1 MRGAISIL
9 VTAGLLAG
17 CASSPP
23 PEPAATAAAE
33 APRPTASQ
41 ALAALF
47 RDIDEASLRRNPI
60 QATARGDLRYADRLG
75 DFFSDSYYEA
85 EREAA
90 RADLAALA
98 AIDRGALSADER
110 VAYDVFKW
118 QRGMD
123 LKGLEGEIFAASMV
137 RPVDHFNGFHTFFA
151 DLSSGE
157 GIAPYKTVKDYE
169 NGLSR
174 TKDFVRLVDSAIA
187 RMEQGLAAG
196 VVQPKLV
203 MANVLEQL
211 DAMLAEGV
219 EGSSFYR
226 PVANFPAEIPE
237 ADRPRLRA
245 AYARSISTEIRPAV
259 TKLRDFIRDQYL
271 PKARPSVGLQDMKS
285 GPALYRHLVA
295 LSTTTD
301 MTPDQIHRIGLAE
314 VARIHREMES
324 VKAGVGY
331 TGTLQ
336 SFFEHIR
343 TDPKFKPKSREALQ
357 QGYVAIGKRLDA
369 TLPTMFS
376 TIPRTPLEIRPVPA
390 LTEKGAARGS
400 YQGGTVDGSRP
411 GVFYFNAYDLPSRTT
426 PGMETLYLHEGA
438 PGHHFQIS
446 LAQENEA
453 LPSFMRF
460 GGNTAYVEGWGLYAE
475 TLGRELGVYS
485 DPYQYFGYLDS
496 QLFRAIRLVVD
507 TGIHSKGWTRDQT
520 IQYIL
525 DNSSRGRSNA
535 TAETERY
542 IAIPGQALAYKIGQL
557 KISELRT
564 RAQREL
570 GPRFDIR
577 EFHAQVLMTGALPL
591 AVLEK
596 KIDDWILR
604 YGTSTSSAPAQDER
618 SGLSATAHPE

>member
-1 MRGAISIL
+1 MKRPALIACL
-9 VTAGLLAG
+9 TAALLAG
-17 CASSPP
+17 CAASSR
-23 PEPAATAAAE
+23 PEATSTAE
-33 APRPTASQ
+33 APRQSASQ
-41 ALAALF
+41 TLAALF
-47 RDIDEASLRRNPI
+47 RDSDEASLRRNPI

-75 DFFSDSYYEA
+75 DFFSDAYYNA

-90 RADLAALA
+90 RADLAALS
-98 AIDRGALSADER
+98 AIDRDALSAGER

-118 QRGMD
+118 QRGTD
-123 LKGLEGEIFAASMV
+123 LRGLEGEIFAATVV
-137 RPVDHFNGFHTFFA
+137 RPIDHFNGFHTFFA
-151 DLSSGE
+151 EINSGQ

-169 NGLSR
+169 NGLAR
-174 TKDFVRLVDSAIA
+174 ARDFARLAEGAIA

-203 MANVLEQL
+203 MTNVLEQL

-226 PVANFPAEIPE
+226 PVANFPAEVPE
-237 ADRPRLRA
+237 AERSRLRA
-245 AYARSISTEIRPAV
+245 AYAESISNEIRPAV
-259 TKLRDFIRDQYL
+259 TRLRDFIRDRYL
-271 PKARPSVGLQDMKS
+271 PKARPTVGLQDMKN

-295 LSTTTD
+295 QSTTTD
-301 MTPDQIHRIGLAE
+301 MSPDEIHRIGLAE
-314 VARIHREMES
+314 VARLHKEMEI
-324 VKAGVGY
+324 VKAQVGF
-331 TGTLQ
+331 TGSLQ
-336 SFFEHIR
+336 QFFEHIR
-343 TDPKFKPKSREALQ
+343 TDPKFKPKSREVLQ

-475 TLGRELGVYS
+475 TLGRELGVYT

-507 TGIHSKGWTRDQT
+507 TGIHSKGWDRDRT

-557 KISELRT
+557 KISELRA
-564 RAQREL
+564 RAEKAL

-591 AVLEK
+591 AVLER
-596 KIDDWILR
+596 KIDDWIAAKR
-604 YGTSTSSAPAQDER
+604 G
-618 SGLSATAHPE
+618 

>member
-1 MRGAISIL
+1 MRRPIL
-9 VTAGLLAG
+9 IACMTAGLLAG
-17 CASSPP
+17 CAGSSRPDAAFSSP
-23 PEPAATAAAE
+23 AE
-33 APRPTASQ
+33 APGATASQ

-47 RDIDEASLRRNPI
+47 RESDEASLRRNPL

-75 DFFSDSYYEA
+75 DYFSDDYYEA
-85 EREAA
+85 ERKAA
-90 RADLAALA
+90 RADLEALA
-98 AIDRGALSADER
+98 AIERNALNSDER

-123 LKGLEGEIFAASMV
+123 LKGLEGEVFAATAV

-151 DLSSGE
+151 ELSSGQ

-169 NGLSR
+169 NGLAR
-174 TKDFVRLVDSAIA
+174 TDDFVRLVDSAIA
-187 RMEQGLAAG
+187 RMQQGLAAG
-196 VVQPKLV
+196 VVQPRLV
-203 MANVLEQL
+203 MANVVEQL

-219 EGSSFYR
+219 ERSSFYR
-226 PVANFPAEIPE
+226 PVANFPAEVPE

-245 AYARSISTEIRPAV
+245 AYSQSISGKIRPAV
-259 TKLRDFIRDQYL
+259 TRLRDFIRDRYL
-271 PKARPSVGLQDMKS
+271 PRTRATVGLQDMKS
-285 GPALYRHLVA
+285 GPGLYRHLVA

-301 MTPDQIHRIGLAE
+301 MTPDEIHRIGLAE
-314 VARIHREMES
+314 VARLHQEMEA
-324 VKAGVGY
+324 VKAQVGF

-336 SFFEHIR
+336 QFFEHIR
-343 TDPKFKPKSREALQ
+343 TDPKFKPKSREQLQ
-357 QGYVAIGKRLDA
+357 QGYVAIGKRLDS
-369 TLPTMFS
+369 TLPKLFS
-376 TIPRTPLEIRPVPA
+376 TIPKTPLEIRPVPA

-400 YQGGTVDGSRP
+400 YQSGTTDGSRP
-411 GVFYFNAYDLPSRTT
+411 GVFYFNAYDLPSRTLPT
-426 PGMETLYLHEGA
+426 METLYLHEGA

-475 TLGRELGVYS
+475 TLGRELGVYT

-507 TGIHSKGWTRDQT
+507 TGIHSKGWTRDRT

-557 KISELRT
+557 KISELRA
-564 RAQREL
+564 RAEKAL
-570 GPRFDIR
+570 GARFDIR

-596 KIDDWILR
+596 KIEDWIASKK
-604 YGTSTSSAPAQDER
+604 G
-618 SGLSATAHPE
+618 

>member
-1 MRGAISIL
+1 MRPTKI
-9 VTAGLLAG
+9 VAGLLAALLAG

-23 PEPAATAAAE
+23 PEPRATAVE
-33 APRPTASQ
+33 ALPQGASQ

-47 RDIDEASLRRNPI
+47 RQSDEGSLGRNPI
-60 QATARGDLRYADRLG
+60 QAIARGDLRYSDRLG
-75 DFFSDSYYEA
+75 DFFSDAYYGA

-90 RADLAALA
+90 RSDLAALSR
-98 AIDRGALSADER
+98 IDRDALSPDER

-118 QRGMD
+118 QRTMD
-123 LKGLEGEIFAASMV
+123 LRGLEGELFAASAV
-137 RPVDHFNGFHTFFA
+137 RPIDHFNGFHTFFA
-151 DLSSGE
+151 ELSSGQ

-169 NGLSR
+169 NGLAR
-174 TKDFVRLVDSAIA
+174 TEDFVRLADGAIE

-196 VVQPKLV
+196 VVQPRLV

-226 PVANFPAEIPE
+226 PVANFPAEVPE
-237 ADRPRLRA
+237 ADRARLKA
-245 AYARSISTEIRPAV
+245 AYAESISTRIRPAV
-259 TKLRDFIRDQYL
+259 TRLRDFIRDRYL
-271 PKARPSVGLQDMKS
+271 PKARPTVGLQDMKG

-295 LSTTTD
+295 LSTTTQ
-301 MTPDQIHRIGLAE
+301 MTPDEIHRIGLAE
-314 VARIHREMES
+314 VARLHKEMEA
-324 VKAGVGY
+324 VKTQVGFA
-331 TGTLQ
+331 GTLQ
-336 SFFEHIR
+336 QFFEHIR
-343 TDPKFKPKSREALQ
+343 TDPRFKPKSREQLQ

-369 TLPTMFS
+369 TLPKMFS
-376 TIPRTPLEIRPVPA
+376 TLPRTALEIRPVPA

-400 YQGGTVDGSRP
+400 YQSGTTDGSRP

-475 TLGRELGVYS
+475 TLGRELGVYT

-507 TGIHSKGWTRDQT
+507 TGIHSKGWTRDRT

-557 KISELRT
+557 KISELRA
-564 RAQREL
+564 RAEKAL
-570 GPRFDIR
+570 GARFDIR

-596 KIDDWILR
+596 KIDDWI
-604 YGTSTSSAPAQDER
+604 AAKK
-618 SGLSATAHPE
+618 A

>member
-1 MRGAISIL
+1 VLGAF
-9 VTAGLLAG
+9 TALLLAS
-17 CASSPP
+17 CASTDAPP
-23 PEPAATAAAE
+23 PDATSAQ
-33 APRPTASQ
+33 APRQSASE
-41 ALAALF
+41 ALASLF
-47 RDIDEASLRRNPI
+47 RESDEASLRRNPV

-75 DFFSDSYYEA
+75 DFFSDDYYQA

-98 AIDRGALSADER
+98 AIDRSALSADER

-123 LKGLEGEIFAASMV
+123 LRGLEGEIFAATAV

-151 DLSSGE
+151 ELSSGQ
-157 GIAPYKTVKDYE
+157 GIAPYKNVKDYE
-169 NGLSR
+169 NGLAR
-174 TKDFVRLVDSAIA
+174 VDDFVELADSAIR

-196 VVQPKLV
+196 VVQPRLV
-203 MANVLEQL
+203 MANVVEQL

-226 PVANFPAEIPE
+226 PVANFPAEVPE
-237 ADRPRLRA
+237 ADRARLRA
-245 AYARSISTEIRPAV
+245 AYARSISTRIRPAV
-259 TKLRDFIRDQYL
+259 TRLRDFIRDRYL
-271 PKARPSVGLQDMKS
+271 PKARPTVGLQDMKG

-314 VARIHREMES
+314 VARLHKEMET
-324 VKAGVGY
+324 VKAQVGF

-336 SFFEHIR
+336 QFFEHIR

-475 TLGRELGVYS
+475 TLGRELGVYT

-507 TGIHSKGWTRDQT
+507 TGIHSKGWTRDRT

-557 KISELRT
+557 KISELRA

-596 KIDDWILR
+596 KIDDWIAAKK
-604 YGTSTSSAPAQDER
+604 G
-618 SGLSATAHPE
+618 

>member
-1 MRGAISIL
+1 MRIRTMTRPL
-9 VTAGLLAG
+9 LTACLLASLLAG
-17 CASSPP
+17 CAANQASPL
-23 PEPAATAAAE
+23 PEAITE

-47 RDIDEASLRRNPI
+47 RDSDEASLRRNPL

-75 DFFSDSYYEA
+75 DFFSDAYYDA
-85 EREAA
+85 ERAAA
-90 RADLAALA
+90 RSDLAALA

-110 VAYDVFKW
+110 VAYDVFRW

-123 LKGLEGEIFAASMV
+123 LKGLEGEVFTAAAV
-137 RPVDHFNGFHTFFA
+137 RPIDHFNGFHTFFA
-151 DLSSGE
+151 DISSGE
-157 GIAPYKTVKDYE
+157 GIAPFRTVKDYE
-169 NGLSR
+169 NGLGR
-174 TKDFVRLVDSAIA
+174 FADFVRLADGAIA

-196 VVQPKLV
+196 IVQPRLV

-211 DAMLAEGV
+211 DAMLSEGV

-226 PVANFPAEIPE
+226 PILNFPAEVPE
-237 ADRPRLRA
+237 TDRQRLRA
-245 AYARSISTEIRPAV
+245 AYSKSISTQVRPAL
-259 TKLRDFIRDQYL
+259 TRLRDFVRDRYL
-271 PKARPSVGLQDMKS
+271 PSARDSVGLQDMKS

-295 LSTTTD
+295 LSTTTG
-301 MTPDQIHRIGLAE
+301 MSPDEIHGIGLAE
-314 VARIHREMES
+314 VARIHREMEK
-324 VKAGVGY
+324 VKAQVGF

-336 SFFEHIR
+336 QFFEHIR
-343 TDPKFKPKSREALQ
+343 TDPKFKPASREALQ

-376 TIPRTPLEIRPVPA
+376 TIPKTPLEIRPVPA

-426 PGMETLYLHEGA
+426 PGMETLFLHEGR

-475 TLGRELGVYS
+475 TLGRELGVYT

-507 TGIHSKGWTRDQT
+507 TGIHSQGWTRDRT
-520 IQYIL
+520 IRYIL
-525 DNSSRGRSNA
+525 DNSSRGKSNA

-542 IAIPGQALAYKIGQL
+542 IAIPGQALAYKIGQM
-557 KISELRT
+557 KISELRA
-564 RAQREL
+564 RAEKAL

-591 AVLEK
+591 AVLER
-596 KIDDWILR
+596 KIDDWIQ
-604 YGTSTSSAPAQDER
+604 SKK
-618 SGLSATAHPE
+618 

>member
-1 MRGAISIL
+1 MQPSKIIGGLLA
-9 VTAGLLAG
+9 ALLAG
-17 CASSPP
+17 CAASSHPDAAFSSP
-23 PEPAATAAAE
+23 AE
-33 APRPTASQ
+33 APRATASQ

-47 RDIDEASLRRNPI
+47 RDSDEASLRRNPV

-75 DFFSDSYYEA
+75 DYFSDTYYDS

-90 RADLAALA
+90 RSDLAALA
-98 AIDRGALSADER
+98 AVDRSALSAEER
-110 VAYDVFKW
+110 VAYDVFQW
-118 QRGMD
+118 QRRMD
-123 LKGLEGEIFAASMV
+123 LRGLEGELFAATAV

-151 DLSSGE
+151 ELSSGQ
-157 GIAPYKTVKDYE
+157 GIAPYKTVRDYE

-174 TKDFVRLVDSAIA
+174 TDDFVRLADGAIA

-196 VVQPKLV
+196 VVQPRLV
-203 MANVLEQL
+203 MANVVEQL

-226 PVANFPAEIPE
+226 PVATFPAEVPE
-237 ADRPRLRA
+237 ADRARLRA
-245 AYARSISTEIRPAV
+245 AYAASISTKIRPAV
-259 TKLRDFIRDQYL
+259 TRLRDFIRDRYL
-271 PKARPSVGLQDMKS
+271 PKARPTVGLQDMKG

-301 MTPDQIHRIGLAE
+301 MSPDEIHRIGLAE
-314 VARIHREMES
+314 VARIHGEMEA
-324 VKAGVGY
+324 VKAQVGF

-336 SFFEHIR
+336 QFFEHIR

-357 QGYVAIGKRLDA
+357 QGYVAIGKRLDV
-369 TLPTMFS
+369 TLPKLFS
-376 TIPRTPLEIRPVPA
+376 TLPKTPLEIRPVPA

-400 YQGGTVDGSRP
+400 YQSGTTDGSRP
-411 GVFYFNAYDLPSRTT
+411 GVFYFNAYDLPSRTIPT
-426 PGMETLYLHEGA
+426 METLYLHEGA

-475 TLGRELGVYS
+475 TLGRELGVYT

-507 TGIHSKGWTRDQT
+507 TGIHSKGWTRDRT

-557 KISELRT
+557 KISELRA
-564 RAQREL
+564 RAEKAL

-577 EFHAQVLMTGALPL
+577 DFHAQVLMTGALPL
-591 AVLEK
+591 AILEQKIDRWIAEK
-596 KIDDWILR
+596 K
-604 YGTSTSSAPAQDER
+604 AA
-618 SGLSATAHPE
+618 

>member
-1 MRGAISIL
+1 LTIVGIS
-9 VTAGLLAG
+9 AGLLAG
-17 CASSPP
+17 CAASTP
-23 PEPAATAAAE
+23 PEAVTPMAQ
-33 APRPTASQ
+33 APQASASQ

-47 RDIDEASLRRNPI
+47 RQSDEATLRRNPTE
-60 QATARGDLRYADRLG
+60 ATARGDLRYAGRLG
-75 DFFSDSYYEA
+75 DFFSDAYYDA

-98 AIDRGALSADER
+98 AIDRNALGADER

-123 LKGLEGEIFAASMV
+123 LRGLEGELFATSSV
-137 RPVDHFNGFHTFFA
+137 RPVDHFNGFHTAFA
-151 DLSSGE
+151 ELSSGQ
-157 GIAPYKTVKDYE
+157 GIAPYKTVQDYE

-174 TKDFVRLVDSAIA
+174 IDDFVRLTDSAVA

-196 VVQPKLV
+196 VVQPRLV
-203 MANVLEQL
+203 MTNVLQQL

-219 EGSSFYR
+219 EGSSFHR
-226 PVANFPAEIPE
+226 PVMNFPAEVPA
-237 ADRPRLRA
+237 ADQQRLKA
-245 AYARSISTEIRPAV
+245 AYAQSVSTEVRPAV
-259 TKLRDFIRDQYL
+259 TRLRDFIRDRYL
-271 PKARPSVGLQDMKS
+271 PRTRPTVGLQDMKG

-295 LSTTTD
+295 RSTTTD
-301 MTPDQIHRIGLAE
+301 MTPDEIHRIGLAE
-314 VARIHREMES
+314 VARIQAEMEA
-324 VKAGVGY
+324 VKAQVGFK
-331 TGTLQ
+331 GTLQ
-336 SFFEHIR
+336 QFFEHIR
-343 TDPKFKPKSREALQ
+343 TDPKFKPKSREQLQ
-357 QGYVAIGKRLDA
+357 QGYVAIGKRLDS

-376 TIPRTPLEIRPVPA
+376 TLPKTPLEIRPVPA

-400 YQGGTVDGSRP
+400 YQSGTVDGSRP
-411 GVFYFNAYDLPSRTT
+411 GVFYFNAYDLPSRSI

-453 LPSFMRF
+453 LPAFMRF
-460 GGNTAYVEGWGLYAE
+460 GGNTAYVEGWALYAE
-475 TLGRELGVYS
+475 TLGRELGVYT

-507 TGIHSKGWTRDQT
+507 TGIHSKGWTRDRT

-557 KISELRT
+557 KISELRA
-564 RAQREL
+564 RAEKAL

-591 AVLEK
+591 AVLER
-596 KIDDWILR
+596 KIDDWIAAR
-604 YGTSTSSAPAQDER
+604 KAG
-618 SGLSATAHPE
+618 

>member
-1 MRGAISIL
+1 MRNIPMIACLAAS
-9 VTAGLLAG
+9 LLAG
-17 CASSPP
+17 CAASSHPDAAFSSP
-23 PEPAATAAAE
+23 AE
-33 APRPTASQ
+33 ATRPPASQ

-47 RDIDEASLRRNPI
+47 RESDEAGLRRNPANAI
-60 QATARGDLRYADRLG
+60 ARGDLRYADRFG
-75 DFFSDSYYEA
+75 DFFSDAYYEA

-90 RADLAALA
+90 RTELARLGE
-98 AIDRGALSADER
+98 IDRNALGADER

-118 QRGMD
+118 QRTMD
-123 LKGLEGEIFAASMV
+123 LRGLEGELFAASAV

-151 DLSSGE
+151 ELSSGQ
-157 GIAPYKTVKDYE
+157 GIAPYKTVRDYE
-169 NGLSR
+169 NGLAR
-174 TKDFVRLVDSAIA
+174 VDDFVALADESVR

-196 VVQPKLV
+196 VVQPRLV
-203 MANVLEQL
+203 MANVVEQL

-226 PVANFPAEIPE
+226 PVANFPAEVPE
-237 ADRPRLRA
+237 ADRARLKA
-245 AYARSISTEIRPAV
+245 AYAQSISTRIRPAV
-259 TKLRDFIRDQYL
+259 TRLRDYIRDRYL
-271 PKARPSVGLQDMKS
+271 PRARATVGLQDMKG

-314 VARIHREMES
+314 VARLHKEMET
-324 VKAGVGY
+324 VKAQVGF

-336 SFFEHIR
+336 QFFEHIR
-343 TDPKFKPKSREALQ
+343 TDPKFKPKSREQLQ

-369 TLPTMFS
+369 TLPKMFS
-376 TIPRTPLEIRPVPA
+376 TIPKTPLEIRPVPA

-400 YQGGTVDGSRP
+400 YQSGTTDGSRP

-475 TLGRELGVYS
+475 TLGRELGVYT

-557 KISELRT
+557 KISELRA
-564 RAQREL
+564 RAEKAL

-577 EFHAQVLMTGALPL
+577 DFHAQVLMTGALPL

-596 KIDDWILR
+596 KIDDWI
-604 YGTSTSSAPAQDER
+604 AAKK
-618 SGLSATAHPE
+618 A

>member
-1 MRGAISIL
+1 MQRPHLIASL
-9 VTAGLLAG
+9 LAGLLAG
-17 CASSPP
+17 CASSSPP
-23 PEPAATAAAE
+23 QPPATAE
-33 APRPTASQ
+33 APQATASQ

-47 RDIDEASLRRNPI
+47 RESDEASLRRNPT
-60 QATARGDLRYADRLG
+60 QATARGDLRYADRFG
-75 DFFSDSYYEA
+75 DFFSDAYYEA

-90 RADLAALA
+90 RTDLAALA
-98 AIDRGALSADER
+98 TIDRNALGADER

-123 LKGLEGEIFAASMV
+123 LKGLEGEIFAATLV

-151 DLSSGE
+151 ELSSGQ
-157 GIAPYKTVKDYE
+157 GIAPYKNVRDYE
-169 NGLSR
+169 NGLAR
-174 TKDFVRLVDSAIA
+174 IDDFVRLSDGAIA

-203 MANVLEQL
+203 MANVVEQL

-226 PVANFPAEIPE
+226 PVANFPAEVPE

-245 AYARSISTEIRPAV
+245 AYAESISTRIRPAV
-259 TKLRDFIRDQYL
+259 TRLRDFIRDRYL
-271 PKARPSVGLQDMKS
+271 PRARPTVGLQDMKG
-285 GPALYRHLVA
+285 GPVLYRHLVA

-314 VARIHREMES
+314 VARLHKEMET
-324 VKAGVGY
+324 VKAQVGF

-336 SFFEHIR
+336 QFFEHIR

-357 QGYVAIGKRLDA
+357 QGYVAIGKRLDS

-376 TIPRTPLEIRPVPA
+376 TIPKTPLEIRPVPA

-400 YQGGTVDGSRP
+400 YQSGTTDGSRP

-475 TLGRELGVYS
+475 TLGRELGVYT

-507 TGIHSKGWTRDQT
+507 TGIHSKGWTRDRT

-557 KISELRT
+557 KISELRA
-564 RAQREL
+564 RAQKAL

-604 YGTSTSSAPAQDER
+604 RGASTSSAPAQDER

>member
-1 MRGAISIL
+1 MRAALSIAL
-9 VTAGLLAG
+9 TLGLLAG

-23 PEPAATAAAE
+23 PPAATAAE
-33 APRPTASQ
+33 APRATASQ

-47 RDIDEASLRRNPI
+47 RDSDEATLRRNPL

-75 DFFSDSYYEA
+75 DFFSDSYYDS

-98 AIDRGALSADER
+98 AIDRDALNADER

-123 LKGLEGEIFAASMV
+123 LKGLEGEVFAASAV
-137 RPVDHFNGFHTFFA
+137 RPIDHFNGFHTAFA

-169 NGLSR
+169 NGLAR
-174 TKDFVRLVDSAIA
+174 TKDFVRLADSAIA

-203 MANVLEQL
+203 MTNVVEQL

-226 PVANFPAEIPE
+226 PVADFPAEIPE

-259 TKLRDFIRDQYL
+259 TRLRDFIRDRYL

-314 VARIHREMES
+314 VARIHQEMEA
-324 VKAGVGY
+324 VKAQVGF

-336 SFFEHIR
+336 LFFEHIR
-343 TDPKFKPKSREALQ
+343 TDPNFKPRSREALQ

-376 TIPRTPLEIRPVPA
+376 TIPKTPLEIRPVPA

-507 TGIHSKGWTRDQT
+507 TGIHAKGWTRDRT

-542 IAIPGQALAYKIGQL
+542 IAMPGQALAYKIGQL
-557 KISELRT
+557 KISELRA

-570 GPRFDIR
+570 GSRFDIR

-596 KIDDWILR
+596 KIDDWIAAKK
-604 YGTSTSSAPAQDER
+604 G
-618 SGLSATAHPE
+618 

>member
-1 MRGAISIL
+1 MRRPLPIACLL
-9 VTAGLLAG
+9 VSLLAG
-17 CASSPP
+17 CATPSPT
-23 PEPAATAAAE
+23 EAVATPQ
-33 APRPTASQ
+33 APRPTPSQ

-47 RDIDEASLRRNPI
+47 RESDEASLRRNPV
-60 QATARGDLRYADRLG
+60 QALARGDLRYADRLG
-75 DFFSDSYYEA
+75 DTFSDAYYDA

-90 RADLAALA
+90 RADLASLA
-98 AIDRGALSADER
+98 AIDREALSGDDR

-118 QRGMD
+118 QRAMD
-123 LKGLEGEIFAASMV
+123 LKGLEGEVFAATMV
-137 RPVDHFNGFHTFFA
+137 RPIDHFNGFHTAFA
-151 DLSSGE
+151 ELSSGE

-174 TKDFVRLVDSAIA
+174 ARDFVRLADGAVA

-226 PVANFPAEIPE
+226 PVANFPAEVPE
-237 ADRPRLRA
+237 TDRLRLRT
-245 AYARSISTEIRPAV
+245 AYVQSISTEIRPAL
-259 TKLRDFIRDQYL
+259 TRLRDFVRDRYL
-271 PKARPSVGLQDMKS
+271 PRARESVGLQDMKG

-301 MTPDQIHRIGLAE
+301 MTPDEIHRIGLAE
-314 VARIHREMES
+314 VERLHKEMEA
-324 VKAGVGY
+324 VKTQVGFK
-331 TGTLQ
+331 GTLQ
-336 SFFEHIR
+336 QFFEHIR
-343 TDPKFKPKSREALQ
+343 TDPKFKPASREALQ
-357 QGYVAIGKRLDA
+357 RGYVAIGRRLDA

-376 TIPRTPLEIRPVPA
+376 TIPKTPLEIRPVPA

-426 PGMETLYLHEGA
+426 PGMETLYLHEGT

-460 GGNTAYVEGWGLYAE
+460 GGNTAYVEGWGLYSE
-475 TLGRELGVYS
+475 TLGRELGVYT

-507 TGIHSKGWTRDQT
+507 TGIHSKGWTRDRT

-542 IAIPGQALAYKIGQL
+542 IAMPGQALAYKIGQM
-557 KISELRT
+557 KISALRAG
-564 RAQREL
+564 AQKAL

-591 AVLEK
+591 AVLER
-596 KIDDWILR
+596 KIDDWI
-604 YGTSTSSAPAQDER
+604 AAKK
-618 SGLSATAHPE
+618 A

>member
-1 MRGAISIL
+1 MSLREPTLIACL
-9 VTAGLLAG
+9 AAGLLAG
-17 CASSPP
+17 CAASSSHPDAVFSSP
-23 PEPAATAAAE
+23 AE
-33 APRPTASQ
+33 APRATASQ

-47 RDIDEASLRRNPI
+47 RASDEASLRRNPI

-75 DFFSDSYYEA
+75 DFFSDAYYDA

-98 AIDRGALSADER
+98 AIDRDSLSADER

-118 QRGMD
+118 QRGTD
-123 LKGLEGEIFAASMV
+123 LRGLEGEVFAATIV
-137 RPVDHFNGFHTFFA
+137 RPIDHFNGFHTFFA
-151 DLSSGE
+151 EINSGQ
-157 GIAPYKTVKDYE
+157 GIAPFKTVKDYE
-169 NGLSR
+169 NGLGR
-174 TKDFVRLVDSAIA
+174 AKDFVRLADGAIA

-196 VVQPKLV
+196 VVQPRLV
-203 MANVLEQL
+203 MANVVEQL
-211 DAMLAEGV
+211 DAILAEGV

-226 PVANFPAEIPE
+226 PVAAFPAEVPE
-237 ADRPRLRA
+237 AERPRLRA
-245 AYARSISTEIRPAV
+245 AYAESISKEIRPAV
-259 TKLRDFIRDQYL
+259 TRLRDFIRDRYL
-271 PKARPSVGLQDMKS
+271 PRARPSVGLQDMKS

-295 LSTTTD
+295 QSTTTD
-301 MTPDQIHRIGLAE
+301 MTPDEIHRIGLAE
-314 VARIHREMES
+314 VERLQREMET
-324 VKAGVGY
+324 VKAQVGF

-336 SFFEHIR
+336 QFFEHIR

-357 QGYVAIGKRLDA
+357 QGYVAIGKRLDV
-369 TLPTMFS
+369 TLPRMFS
-376 TIPRTPLEIRPVPA
+376 TIPKTPLEIRPVPA

-426 PGMETLYLHEGA
+426 PAMETLYLHEGA

-475 TLGRELGVYS
+475 TLGRELGVYT

-507 TGIHSKGWTRDQT
+507 TGIHSKGWTRDRT

-557 KISELRT
+557 KISELRA
-564 RAQREL
+564 RSEKAL

-591 AVLEK
+591 AVLER
-596 KIDDWILR
+596 KIDDWIAAKR
-604 YGTSTSSAPAQDER
+604 G
-618 SGLSATAHPE
+618 